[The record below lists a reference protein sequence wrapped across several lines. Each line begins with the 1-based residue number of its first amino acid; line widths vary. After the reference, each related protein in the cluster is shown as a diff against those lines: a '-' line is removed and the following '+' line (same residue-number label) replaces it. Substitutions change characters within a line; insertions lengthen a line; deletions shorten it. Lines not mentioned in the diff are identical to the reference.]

1 MSRKKHPT
9 KEFIEDL
16 ESVFKKHNWS
26 GGMIGLDLKPT
37 AAAESALCPPGKT
50 PTVVYYK
57 LPNGQTV
64 SKVICK

>member
-16 ESVFKKHNWS
+16 EKVFKKHNWS
-26 GGMIGLDLKPT
+26 GEMIGLDLS
-37 AAAESALCPPGKT
+37 AAAAANPCPPNKT

-57 LPNGQTV
+57 LPDGTTV